1 LFSLLK
7 HWIWFGRTVVFS
19 NGILHPTS
27 LTTVARTPFGRCQ
40 ATSKRRDD
48 HENKTM
54 NITAMLAFAGALF
67 SGALAFMACWRER
80 KSIAHRSFAAG
91 MTVLAVESVFNGF
104 SLNAA
109 SVKEMVYWQ
118 NWELASISFLPGIWL
133 LFSLSYGRGNYR
145 EFLKRWR
152 SVLILAF
159 LIPVGLVVLS
169 RGKMI
174 VSANQNNAGH
184 WIFALGIAGIVLNCL
199 FLLGAVLVLINLER
213 TFRASVGTMRW
224 RIKFMILG
232 LGVLFVVRSCISS
245 QMLLFHAID
254 LSWQTVNSVALL
266 VSCLLILRSL
276 FRAGH
281 FDMDVYPSHS
291 VLQGSLTAL
300 LAGIYLLIIG
310 VFAKLVTFGGGDAA
324 FTLKAFVMLVG
335 LVLLTVLLLS
345 DRVRVHT
352 SRFISRNFQR
362 PSYDYR
368 TVWRKFTEGTA
379 ACVTQK
385 ELCQASVK
393 LTADVFQV
401 LSVTMWLVDEKKE
414 QLVFAA
420 STFLSEA
427 RADALNPKNT
437 DATNMIATLQKHPEP
452 VDIDSSKEKWA
463 AALRLR
469 HPDEFH
475 KDGNRVCVPVVVGG
489 EILGLMILGDRVGGG
504 NFSQQDFDLLKCVG
518 DQIAAGLLNA
528 RLSQKLLQAKE
539 LEAFQTMSAFFVHDL
554 KNAASTLNLML
565 QNLPAH
571 FDDPAFRED
580 AVRVT
585 AKSVAHINRL
595 IERLGHLRHELKIKP
610 AEADLNEIISRFF
623 AGWEKAAGVSLAK
636 NFQPLPKFNFD
647 PEQLLK
653 VVTNLILNAK
663 EAVAQNGEIQIATR
677 QINGHAVL
685 SVSDNGCGM
694 NPEFLSRSLFRPFQT
709 TKKNGLG
716 IGMFQSKMIVEAHK
730 GRIEVESEPGK
741 GTTFR
746 IYLPLQK

>member
-1 LFSLLK
+1 
-7 HWIWFGRTVVFS
+7 
-19 NGILHPTS
+19 
-27 LTTVARTPFGRCQ
+27 
-40 ATSKRRDD
+40 
-48 HENKTM
+48 
-54 NITAMLAFAGALF
+54 
-67 SGALAFMACWRER
+67 MACWREH
-80 KSIAHRSFAAG
+80 SSVAHRSFAAG
-91 MTVLAVESVFNGF
+91 MTVLAMESIFNGL

-109 SVKEMVYWQ
+109 SVVEMVYWQ
-118 NWELASISFLPGIWL
+118 NWELVGISFLPGIWL

-145 EFLKRWR
+145 EFLNRWR
-152 SVLILAF
+152 SALVLAF
-159 LIPVGLVVLS
+159 LMPVVLVVLVN
-169 RGKMI
+169 GKLI
-174 VSANQNNAGH
+174 VSANQNSAGH
-184 WIFALGIAGIVLNCL
+184 WIFALGIPGIVLNCL

-224 RIKFMILG
+224 RIKFMVLG
-232 LGVLFVVRSCISS
+232 LGVLFAVRSCISS
-245 QMLLFHAID
+245 QILLFHAID

-310 VFAKLVTFGGGDAA
+310 IFAKLVTFGGGDAA

-335 LVLLTVLLLS
+335 LVLLTILLLS

-427 RADALNPKNT
+427 RADALNTKNADVT
-437 DATNMIATLQKHPEP
+437 KVISALQKHPEP
-452 VDIDSSKEKWA
+452 IDIDSCKEQWA
-463 AALRLR
+463 AALRLC

-475 KDGNRVCVPVVVGG
+475 KDGNRVCVPMVVGG
-489 EILGLMILGDRVGGG
+489 EILGLMILGDRVGGE
-504 NFSQQDFDLLKCVG
+504 NFSQQDFDLLKCVS

-554 KNAASTLNLML
+554 KNAANTLNLML

-595 IERLGHLRHELKIKP
+595 IERLSHLRHELKIKP
-610 AEADLNEIISRFF
+610 AEADLNEIISKFF
-623 AGWEKAAGVSLAK
+623 ADWEKEAGVNLAK

-647 PEQLLK
+647 SEQLLK
-653 VVTNLILNAK
+653 VVTNLVLNAK
-663 EAVAQNGEIQIATR
+663 DAVSQNGEIQIATG

-694 NPEFLSRSLFRPFQT
+694 APEFLNRSLFRPFQT

-746 IYLPLQK
+746 VYLPLQK

>member
-1 LFSLLK
+1 
-7 HWIWFGRTVVFS
+7 
-19 NGILHPTS
+19 
-27 LTTVARTPFGRCQ
+27 
-40 ATSKRRDD
+40 
-48 HENKTM
+48 M
-54 NITAMLAFAGALF
+54 NIAAMLAFAGALF
-67 SGALAFMACWRER
+67 SGALAFMVCWRER
-80 KSIAHRSFAAG
+80 KSIAHRSFVAG
-91 MTVLAVESVFNGF
+91 MTVLVVESIFNGF

-109 SVKEMVYWQ
+109 SAKEMVYWQ
-118 NWELASISFLPGIWL
+118 NWGLFSVSFLPGIWL

-152 SVLILAF
+152 SVLVSAF
-159 LIPVGLVVLS
+159 FIPVGLVILCE
-169 RGKMI
+169 GKLI
-174 VSANQNNAGH
+174 VSAKQNTAGH
-184 WIFALGIAGIVLNCL
+184 WIFALGIPGIVLNCL

-245 QMLLFHAID
+245 QVLLFHAID
-254 LSWQTVNSVALL
+254 LSWQTVNSGALL
-266 VSCLLILRSL
+266 VACLLILRSL

-335 LVLLTVLLLS
+335 LVLLTILLLS
-345 DRVRVHT
+345 DRIRVHT

-379 ACVTQK
+379 SCVTQK
-385 ELCQASVK
+385 ELCYASVK
-393 LTADVFQV
+393 LTADVFHV
-401 LSVTMWLVDEKKE
+401 LSVTMWTVDEKKE
-414 QLVFAA
+414 QLVFAS

-437 DATNMIATLQKHPEP
+437 DMTNIITTLQKHPEP
-452 VDIDSSKEKWA
+452 IDIDSSKEKWA
-463 AALRLR
+463 ATLRLC

-504 NFSQQDFDLLKCVG
+504 NFSQQDCDLLKCVG

-528 RLSQKLLQAKE
+528 RLSRKLLQAKE

-595 IERLGHLRHELKIKP
+595 IERLSHLRYELKIRP

-623 AGWEKAAGVSLAK
+623 AEWEKAAGVNLAK

-653 VVTNLILNAK
+653 VVTNLVLNAK
-663 EAVAQNGEIQIATR
+663 DAVAQNGEIQIATR
-677 QINGHAVL
+677 RINGHAVL

-716 IGMFQSKMIVEAHK
+716 IGMFQSKMIIEAHK

-741 GTTFR
+741 GTTFS